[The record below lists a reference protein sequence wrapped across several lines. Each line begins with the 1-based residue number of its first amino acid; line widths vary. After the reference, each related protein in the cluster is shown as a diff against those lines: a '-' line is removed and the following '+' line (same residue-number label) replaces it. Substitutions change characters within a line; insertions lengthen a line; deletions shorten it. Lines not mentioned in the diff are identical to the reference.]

1 MYVYLATYVKYF
13 IALRAGE
20 NQHVKETAAIKKN
33 GETARFFLN
42 IYLEICFLAVIGNE
56 TDLKTQ
62 ISNGFYA
69 ETAEPCMVTAGLS
82 YPVSY
87 S

>member
-1 MYVYLATYVKYF
+1 M
-13 IALRAGE
+13 LRKPPQLK
-20 NQHVKETAAIKKN
+20 NN